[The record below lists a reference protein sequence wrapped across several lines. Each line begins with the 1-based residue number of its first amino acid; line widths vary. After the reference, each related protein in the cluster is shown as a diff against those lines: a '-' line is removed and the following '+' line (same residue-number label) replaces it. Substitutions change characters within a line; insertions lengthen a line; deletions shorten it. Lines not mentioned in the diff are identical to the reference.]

1 MYLVTLLIELYCRWV
16 HVDAARGVVD
26 GAEKVEGAAAA
37 CRLPLRYVVAF
48 AGSGAKDITRR

>member
-1 MYLVTLLIELYCRWV
+1 MTLLIEVYCRWV

-26 GAEKVEGAAAA
+26 GAEKVEGTAAA
-37 CRLPLRYVVAF
+37 CHLPLRYVVAF